1 MREERSWRA
10 PLLLN
15 LSTVHANLEMLQ
27 RKARLGGVKL
37 SVVENK
43 QSDL

>member
-27 RKARLGGVKL
+27 RKVRLGGMKL